1 MNFLLELINT
11 LLGVFGLQIVKIS
24 SSFNQKRAQ
33 RTLDYHRLPTISKAS
48 NDGKMTGFEPQ
59 ILENYFLNQFELM
72 FGEPGKGLSASNF
85 DNKMIQLG
93 QEGELNF
100 AKSLQKKNLLNRLVT
115 FWSVHNLGIGDEK
128 IPADVDCVI
137 VSGNTI
143 WLIDLKLYASGDVI
157 YRSDRKFLYTI
168 DVTTGSLVGKPKKMS
183 HNMKFAQEKFS
194 KKFENLLRYF
204 KLETRVVLMPTKK
217 GAGQID
223 KVYWPGNIPAITLE
237 DMLLE
242 LEQEPPFKDT
252 IGGQMI
258 RQTFSLLLKR

>member
-1 MNFLLELINT
+1 MSFLLKVINT

-24 SSFNQKRAQ
+24 SSFKQKRVQ
-33 RTLDYHRLPTISKAS
+33 RTFDYNTLPTIAKAS
-48 NDGKMTGFEPQ
+48 SDGKLTGFEPQ
-59 ILENYFLNQFELM
+59 KLEKYSLNQFELM

-115 FWSVHNLGIGDEK
+115 FWSVHNLGIDDEK
-128 IPADVDCVI
+128 VPADVDCVI

-143 WLIDLKLYASGDVI
+143 WLIDLKLYASGDVV
-157 YRSDRKFLYTI
+157 YRSDKDFLYTI
-168 DVTTGSLVGKPKKMS
+168 DIATGSLVGKPKKMS

-194 KKFENLLRYF
+194 KKFENLLRYY
-204 KLETRVVLMPTKK
+204 KLETRVVLMPTRK

-237 DMLLE
+237 DMLIE
-242 LEQEPPFKDT
+242 LEQEQPFKDT

>member
-194 KKFENLLRYF
+194 KKFENLLRYY